1 MLSKKQTKKTYD
13 DAKKDYLKTAMT
25 INITDLDAEV
35 ENADKKKEKI
45 ISDVID
51 PTSGLFVD
59 DQLNLE
65 DQFK

>member
-1 MLSKKQTKKTYD
+1 
-13 DAKKDYLKTAMT
+13 MT

-35 ENADKKKEKI
+35 ENADKKNEKI